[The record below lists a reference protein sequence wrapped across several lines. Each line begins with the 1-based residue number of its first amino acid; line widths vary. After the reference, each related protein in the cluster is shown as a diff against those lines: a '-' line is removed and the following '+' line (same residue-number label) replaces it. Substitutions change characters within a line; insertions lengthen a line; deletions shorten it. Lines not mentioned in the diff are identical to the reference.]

1 MKKTFIIIV
10 LPLIICLGLWFW
22 GYTIRGGSNDIV
34 TISTTEWL
42 VVDVSKQKHDLEIVQ
57 INGWTPKWL
66 LSVNDTLHERSIP
79 LKEGEKLHLDYNAK
93 TLYIR
98 LAPDQGITHAQMKV
112 TKK

>member
-1 MKKTFIIIV
+1 MSDEKKSPVRHIIALVLIII
-10 LPLIICLGLWFW
+10 ICVVVW
-22 GYTIRGGSNDIV
+22 GSGSDTV

-42 VVDVSKQKHDLEIVQ
+42 VVDVSKQKHDLEIVE
-57 INGWTPKWL
+57 INGKQPRWL
-66 LSVNDTLHERSIP
+66 LSVNDTNHERSIP